1 MSKGLRII
9 VAQMA
14 TAFLV
19 FLTIAAT
26 ISFSST
32 LLYTDSYVTMF
43 GMSVLYSIGLFT
55 AIFLMLLIVEY
66 VYKHF

>member
-1 MSKGLRII
+1 MNKGLRIM
-9 VAQMA
+9 VAQIA
-14 TAFLV
+14 TAVLV
-19 FLTIAAT
+19 FLTIVAT

-43 GMSVLYSIGLFT
+43 GMSVLYSIGLFI